1 MNAYLHPGARHVEYR
16 EKRWIIM
23 SVLFVGNGI
32 NRCANVV
39 PGWNE
44 LFARAINV
52 DGFQLQHGLTPTLEY
67 ELNIQNVLAIDK
79 SKTSN
84 GIKKDIAAYLTR
96 MQKEA
101 PNGWEKTIHSP
112 LLKCAPHTILT
123 TNYDYFLERAANPN
137 FNAGS
142 ASTKEWLYSRE
153 RYRDVPGHRIY
164 HIHGEISVPTSI
176 CLGFEHYVG
185 SIQFIRDDLTRG
197 TAEKGTTSTGPTSAS
212 KKIYHLHDVLAKL
225 DDPIKNR
232 WYYHFFTD
240 DIYILGFGLDA
251 AEQDIWWL
259 LNYRA
264 VLKQKYPGLITNT
277 ITYLETDSEFDNA
290 PTRQI
295 LENVLKVCRSNESEE
310 NCREVLQKYG
320 YALAR
325 HNAQKQLLSQKKIQL
340 KAFHVNVRD
349 CTELSDI
356 ETSTSVNSVNWDKVY
371 ALRYQRAL
379 TVLKG
384 K

>member
-1 MNAYLHPGARHVEYR
+1 
-16 EKRWIIM
+16 M

-32 NRCANVV
+32 NRCAKVV
-39 PGWNE
+39 PGWDE
-44 LFARAINV
+44 LFARAINI

-67 ELNIQNVLAIDK
+67 ELNIQNALEMDK
-79 SKTSN
+79 TKTSN

-96 MQKEA
+96 MQNEA
-101 PNGWEKTIHSP
+101 PDGWEEKIHSP
-112 LLKCAPHTILT
+112 LLQCAPYTIIT
-123 TNYDYFLERAANPN
+123 TNYDYFLERAVNPN

-164 HIHGEISVPTSI
+164 HVHGEISVPTSI
-176 CLGFEHYVG
+176 CLGFEQYVG
-185 SIQFIRDDLTRG
+185 SIQFIRDELTRG
-197 TAEKGTTSTGPTSAS
+197 TAEKGATSADRTS
-212 KKIYHLHDVLAKL
+212 AFKKMYHLHDVLAGL
-225 DDPIKNR
+225 DTPIKNR

-240 DIYILGFGLDA
+240 DVYILGFGLDP

-264 VLKQKYPGLITNT
+264 VLKRKYPGLITNT

-290 PTRQI
+290 PTKQL
-295 LENVLKVCRSNESEE
+295 LEDVLIACRNKVSEE
-310 NCREVLQKYG
+310 NSRDLLLKYG
-320 YALAR
+320 YTLAR
-325 HNAQKQLLSQKKIQL
+325 HNTQKQLLSQKKVQL
-340 KAFHVNVRD
+340 KAFYVNVRD
-349 CTELSDI
+349 CTDPNDI
-356 ETSTSVNSVNWDKVY
+356 ETATSVDNVNWDKVY